1 MLIRRIRQTNLLSF
15 GPDSEEI
22 ELKRLNVLI
31 GPNGSGKS
39 NLLEGVDILRSAPR
53 DLVAP
58 IREGGGIHDWIWR
71 GKPEG
76 AARIEAIVEDPQ
88 GSQALRYRLGF
99 AERGQRFELIE
110 ERIENEQ
117 SDEGHEEPYI
127 YYNYNQKG
135 GQAFIS
141 YKDEFISDKDGTVL
155 DLATIKAKYPN
166 ARLSRLGRYD
176 FRPEEVKLEQSILAQ
191 RKDPDRYLEL
201 TYLGEALSRI
211 RIYREW
217 SLGRDSPLRLPQ
229 KADLPN
235 DFLLEDGKNLALVL
249 NSFQGKPAVKRRL
262 LDALSKFYEG
272 ITDFHVKIEGST
284 VQLFLEE
291 GDVVIPATRLSDG
304 TLRYLCLL
312 SILCHP
318 EPPPLIC
325 IEEPELGL
333 HPDILPTV
341 SKLLL
346 EASERSQLI
355 VTTHSDMLVDALT
368 NDWWS
373 VVVCEKHDGQ
383 TVMRRLDEEKMAAW
397 LEDYRLGELWSSG
410 EIGGNPW

>member
-1 MLIRRIRQTNLLSF
+1 MLIRRIKQTNLLSF
-15 GPDSEEI
+15 GPDSRGI

-39 NLLEGVDILRSAPR
+39 NLLEGIDILRSAPR
-53 DLVAP
+53 DLVSP

-76 AARIEAIVEDPQ
+76 TARIEAIVENPQ
-88 GSQALRYRLGF
+88 GSQALRYWLGF
-99 AERGQRFELIE
+99 AERGQRFELSE

-127 YYNYNQKG
+127 YYNQKG
-135 GQAFIS
+135 GQAFIT
-141 YKDEFISDKDGTVL
+141 YKDEAGVGPTV
-155 DLATIKAKYPN
+155 KAKYPHV
-166 ARLSRLGRYD
+166 RLRLGRYD
-176 FRPEEVKLEQSILAQ
+176 LRPEEIKPDQSILAQ
-191 RKDPDRYLEL
+191 RKDPDLPEL
-201 TYLGEALSRI
+201 MYLGEELSRI

-229 KADLPN
+229 KADLPD
-235 DFLLEDGKNLALVL
+235 DFLQEDGKNLALVL
-249 NSFQGKPAVKRRL
+249 YRFQSEPVKRRV
-262 LDALSKFYEG
+262 LDALHKFYEG
-272 ITDFHVKIEGST
+272 ITDFYVKIDDSSST
-284 VQLFLEE
+284 VQLFLQE

-312 SILCHP
+312 AVLCHP
-318 EPPPLIC
+318 QPPPLIC

-368 NDWWS
+368 NEWWS
-373 VVVCEKHDGQ
+373 IVVCEKRDGQ

>member
-1 MLIRRIRQTNLLSF
+1 MLIRRIKQTNLLSF

-39 NLLEGVDILRSAPR
+39 NLLEGIDILRSAPR

-76 AARIEAIVEDPQ
+76 AACIEAIVENPQ
-88 GSQALRYRLGF
+88 GSQALRYWLGF
-99 AERGQRFELIE
+99 AEHGQRFELIE

-127 YYNYNQKG
+127 YYNQKG
-135 GQAFIS
+135 GQAFIT
-141 YKDEFISDKDGTVL
+141 YKDETGVGPTV
-155 DLATIKAKYPN
+155 KEKYPHV
-166 ARLSRLGRYD
+166 RLRLGRYD
-176 FRPEEVKLEQSILAQ
+176 LRPEEVKLDQSILSQ
-191 RKDPDRYLEL
+191 RKDPDLPEL
-201 TYLGEALSRI
+201 MYLGEALSRI

-217 SLGRDSPLRLPQ
+217 SLGHDSPLRLPQ
-229 KADLPN
+229 KADLPD
-235 DFLLEDGKNLALVL
+235 DFLQEDGKNLALVL
-249 NSFQGKPAVKRRL
+249 NSFHGKLVVKRRL

-272 ITDFHVKIEGST
+272 ITDFHVKIAGGT
-284 VQLFLEE
+284 VQLSLVE

-312 SILCHP
+312 AVLCHP

-373 VVVCEKHDGQ
+373 IVVCEKHDGQ

-397 LEDYRLGELWSSG
+397 LENYRLGELWSSG

>member
-1 MLIRRIRQTNLLSF
+1 MLIRRIKQTNLLSF
-15 GPDSEEI
+15 GPDSEAI

-39 NLLEGVDILRSAPR
+39 NLLEGIDLLRSAPR
-53 DLVAP
+53 DLPAP
-58 IREGGGIHDWIWR
+58 IRAGGGIHDWIWR

-76 AARIEAIVEDPQ
+76 SVAHIEAIVENPQ
-88 GSQALRYRLGF
+88 GPQALRYRLGF
-99 AERGQRFELIE
+99 AERGQRFELTE

-117 SDEGHEEPYI
+117 SNEGHAEPYI
-127 YYNYNQKG
+127 YYNQKG
-135 GQAFIS
+135 GQAFIT
-141 YKDEFISDKDGTVL
+141 YRDETGLGPTV
-155 DLATIKAKYPN
+155 KAEYPHV
-166 ARLSRLGRYD
+166 RLRLGQYD
-176 FRPEEVKLEQSILAQ
+176 LRPEEVKLDQSILSQ
-191 RKDPDRYLEL
+191 RKDPDLPEL
-201 TYLGEALSRI
+201 TYLGETLSRI

-229 KADLPN
+229 KADLSN
-235 DFLLEDGKNLALVL
+235 DFLQEDGKNLALVL
-249 NSFQGKPAVKRRL
+249 NRFQGEPAVKRRL

-272 ITDFHVKIEGST
+272 ITDFYVNIEGST
-284 VQLFLEE
+284 VQLFLLE
-291 GDVVIPATRLSDG
+291 GDMVIPATRLSDG

-312 SILCHP
+312 AILCHP
-318 EPPPLIC
+318 QPPPLIC

-341 SKLLL
+341 SRLLL

-355 VTTHSDMLVDALT
+355 VTTHSDLLVDALT
-368 NDWWS
+368 NEWWS
-373 VVVCEKHDGQ
+373 IVVCEKRDGQ
-383 TVMRRLDEEKMAAW
+383 TVMRRLDEEKMVAW

>member
-1 MLIRRIRQTNLLSF
+1 MLIRRIKQTNLLSF
-15 GPDSEEI
+15 GPDSRGL

-39 NLLEGVDILRSAPR
+39 NLLESIDILRSAPR
-53 DLVAP
+53 DLAAP

-76 AARIEAIVEDPQ
+76 TAHIEAIVENPQ
-88 GSQALRYRLGF
+88 GPQALRYRLGF

-127 YYNYNQKG
+127 YYNQKG
-135 GQAFIS
+135 GRAFLTF
-141 YKDEFISDKDGTVL
+141 KDEDDLSPEI
-155 DLATIKAKYPN
+155 LATVKAKFPHV
-166 ARLSRLGRYD
+166 RPRLGYD
-176 FRPEEVKLEQSILAQ
+176 FRPEEIKPDQSILSQ
-191 RKDPDRYLEL
+191 RKDPDQYPEL
-201 TYLGEALSRI
+201 TYLGEVLSRI

-235 DFLLEDGKNLALVL
+235 DFLQEDGKNLALVL
-249 NSFQGKPAVKRRL
+249 NRFQGEPAVKRRL

-312 SILCHP
+312 AVLCHP
-318 EPPPLIC
+318 QPPPLIC

-368 NDWWS
+368 NEWWS
-373 VVVCEKHDGQ
+373 IVVCEKRDGQ
-383 TVMRRLDEEKMAAW
+383 TVMRRLDEKKMAAW
-397 LEDYRLGELWSSG
+397 LENYRLGELWSSG

>member
-1 MLIRRIRQTNLLSF
+1 MLIRRIRQNNLLSF
-15 GPDSEEI
+15 GPDSGGL

-39 NLLEGVDILRSAPR
+39 NLLEGIDILRSAPR

-76 AARIEAIVEDPQ
+76 AARIEAIVENPQ
-88 GSQALRYRLGF
+88 GAQALRYWLGF

-127 YYNYNQKG
+127 YYNQKG
-135 GQAFIS
+135 GRAFLT
-141 YKDEFISDKDGTVL
+141 YKDETGLDPAVEATV
-155 DLATIKAKYPN
+155 KVQFPHV
-166 ARLSRLGRYD
+166 RFRLGRYD
-176 FRPEEVKLEQSILAQ
+176 LRPEEVKLDQSILSQ
-191 RKDPDRYLEL
+191 RKDPDLPEL
-201 TYLGEALSRI
+201 MYLGEALSRI

-235 DFLLEDGKNLALVL
+235 DFLQEDGKNLALVL

-318 EPPPLIC
+318 QPPPLIC

-368 NDWWS
+368 NEWWS
-373 VVVCEKHDGQ
+373 IVVCEKHNGQ

-397 LEDYRLGELWSSG
+397 LENYRLGELWSSD

>member
-1 MLIRRIRQTNLLSF
+1 MLIRRIKQTNLLSF
-15 GPDSEEI
+15 GPDSGEL

-39 NLLEGVDILRSAPR
+39 NFLEGIDILRSAPR
-53 DLVAP
+53 DLVSP
-58 IREGGGIHDWIWR
+58 IRKGGGIHDWIWR

-76 AARIEAIVEDPQ
+76 AARIEAIVENPQ

-117 SDEGHEEPYI
+117 SDEGHVEPYI
-127 YYNYNQKG
+127 YYNQKG
-135 GQAFIS
+135 GQAFIT
-141 YKDEFISDKDGTVL
+141 YKDEAGVGPTV
-155 DLATIKAKYPN
+155 KEKYPHV
-166 ARLSRLGRYD
+166 RLRLGRYD
-176 FRPEEVKLEQSILAQ
+176 LRPEEVKLDQSILSQ
-191 RKDPDRYLEL
+191 RKDPDLPEM
-201 TYLGEALSRI
+201 TYLGEELSRI

-235 DFLLEDGKNLALVL
+235 DFLQEDGKNLALVL
-249 NSFQGKPAVKRRL
+249 NSFQGKPTVKRRV
-262 LDALSKFYEG
+262 LDALCKLYEG
-272 ITDFHVKIEGST
+272 ITDFYVNIEGST
-284 VQLFLEE
+284 VQLFLQE

-312 SILCHP
+312 AVLCHP
-318 EPPPLIC
+318 QPPPLIC

-368 NDWWS
+368 NEWWS
-373 VVVCEKHDGQ
+373 IVVCEKRDGQ

-397 LEDYRLGELWSSG
+397 LENYRLGELWSSG

>member
-1 MLIRRIRQTNLLSF
+1 MLIRRIEQTNLLSF
-15 GPDSEEI
+15 GPDSGGL

-39 NLLEGVDILRSAPR
+39 NLLEGIDILRSAPR

-58 IREGGGIHDWIWR
+58 IREGGGIRDWIWR
-71 GKPEG
+71 GKSEG
-76 AARIEAIVEDPQ
+76 AARIEAIVENPQ
-88 GSQALRYRLGF
+88 GSQALRYWLGF

-127 YYNYNQKG
+127 YDQTDGRAFLTFKGEADLSQK
-135 GQAFIS
+135 
-141 YKDEFISDKDGTVL
+141 V
-155 DLATIKAKYPN
+155 LATVKAKYPHV
-166 ARLSRLGRYD
+166 RLRLGRYD
-176 FRPEEVKLEQSILAQ
+176 LRPEEVKPEQSILAQ
-191 RKDPDRYLEL
+191 RKDPDHYPEL
-201 TYLGEALSRI
+201 TYLGEALSII

-235 DFLLEDGKNLALVL
+235 DFLQEDGKNLALVL
-249 NSFQGKPAVKRRL
+249 NSFQGKPAVKRRV

-272 ITDFHVKIEGST
+272 ITDFHVKIEGGT
-284 VQLFLEE
+284 VQLFLQE

-312 SILCHP
+312 AVLCHP
-318 EPPPLIC
+318 HPPPLIC

-355 VTTHSDMLVDALT
+355 VTTPSDMLVDALT
-368 NDWWS
+368 NEWWS
-373 VVVCEKHDGQ
+373 IVVCEKRDGQ

-397 LEDYRLGELWSSG
+397 LEKYRLGELWSSG

>member
-1 MLIRRIRQTNLLSF
+1 MLIRRIKQTNLLSF
-15 GPDSEEI
+15 GPDSRGL

-39 NLLEGVDILRSAPR
+39 NLLESIDILRSAPR
-53 DLVAP
+53 DLVSP
-58 IREGGGIHDWIWR
+58 IRKGGGIHDWIWR
-71 GKPEG
+71 SKPG
-76 AARIEAIVEDPQ
+76 SIAVIGAIVENPQ
-88 GSQALRYRLGF
+88 GSQPLRYQLTF
-99 AERGQRFELIE
+99 AERGQRFELGSEAIE
-110 ERIENEQ
+110 DERIADGQ
-117 SDEGHEEPYI
+117 V
-127 YYNYNQKG
+127 YY
-135 GQAFIS
+135 GQLGREVVI
-141 YKDEFISDKDGTVL
+141 YKDGIRRNL
-155 DLATIKAKYPN
+155 
-166 ARLSRLGRYD
+166 
-176 FRPEEVKLEQSILAQ
+176 RPEEVKPEQSILAQ
-191 RKDPDRYLEL
+191 RKDPDHYPEL
-201 TYLGEALSRI
+201 TYLGEVLSRI

-217 SLGRDSPLRLPQ
+217 PLGRDSPLRLPQ

-235 DFLLEDGKNLALVL
+235 DFLQEDGENLALVL
-249 NSFQGKPAVKRRL
+249 NSFQGKPAVKRRV
-262 LDALSKFYEG
+262 LDALCKLYEG
-272 ITDFHVKIEGST
+272 ITDFYFSIEGST
-284 VQLFLEE
+284 IQLFLQE

-312 SILCHP
+312 AILCHP
-318 EPPPLIC
+318 QPPPLIC

-368 NDWWS
+368 NEWWS
-373 VVVCEKHDGQ
+373 IVVCEKRDGQ
-383 TVMRRLDEEKMAAW
+383 TVMRRLDEKKMAVW

>member
-1 MLIRRIRQTNLLSF
+1 MLIRRIKQTNLLSF
-15 GPDSEEI
+15 GPDSRGL

-39 NLLEGVDILRSAPR
+39 NLLESIDILRSAPR
-53 DLVAP
+53 DLAAP

-76 AARIEAIVEDPQ
+76 TAHIEAIVENPQ
-88 GSQALRYRLGF
+88 GPQALRYRLGF

-127 YYNYNQKG
+127 YYNQKG
-135 GQAFIS
+135 GRAFLTF
-141 YKDEFISDKDGTVL
+141 KDEDDLSPEI
-155 DLATIKAKYPN
+155 LATVKAKFPHV
-166 ARLSRLGRYD
+166 RPRLGYD
-176 FRPEEVKLEQSILAQ
+176 FRPEEIKPDQSILSQ
-191 RKDPDRYLEL
+191 RKDPDQYPEL
-201 TYLGEALSRI
+201 TYLGEVLSRI

-235 DFLLEDGKNLALVL
+235 DFLQEDGKNLALVL
-249 NSFQGKPAVKRRL
+249 NRFQGEPAVKRRL

-312 SILCHP
+312 AVLCHP
-318 EPPPLIC
+318 QPPPLIC

-368 NDWWS
+368 NEWWS
-373 VVVCEKHDGQ
+373 IVVCEKRDGQ

-397 LEDYRLGELWSSG
+397 LENYRLGELWSSG

>member
-1 MLIRRIRQTNLLSF
+1 MLIRRIKQTNLLSF
-15 GPDSEEI
+15 GPDSKGL

-39 NLLEGVDILRSAPR
+39 NLLESIDILRSAPR
-53 DLVAP
+53 DLAAP

-76 AARIEAIVEDPQ
+76 TARIEAIVENPQ
-88 GSQALRYRLGF
+88 GSQALRYRLDF
-99 AERGQRFELIE
+99 AARGQRFELTE
-110 ERIENEQ
+110 EWIQNEQ
-117 SDEGHEEPYI
+117 SYRDREDVDQHI
-127 YYNYNQKG
+127 YYARWDGKAYLN
-135 GQAFIS
+135 
-141 YKDEFISDKDGTVL
+141 YKDEDQR
-155 DLATIKAKYPN
+155 A
-166 ARLSRLGRYD
+166 
-176 FRPEEVKLEQSILAQ
+176 FRPEEVELEQSILAL
-191 RKDPDRYLEL
+191 RKDPDHHPEL
-201 TYLGEALSRI
+201 TSLGEVLSRI

-235 DFLLEDGKNLALVL
+235 DFLQEDGKNLALVL
-249 NSFQGKPAVKRRL
+249 NRFQGKPAVKRRL

-312 SILCHP
+312 AVLCHP
-318 EPPPLIC
+318 QPPPLIC

-368 NDWWS
+368 NEWWS
-373 VVVCEKHDGQ
+373 IVVCEKRDGQ

-397 LEDYRLGELWSSG
+397 LKKYRLGELWSSG

>member
-1 MLIRRIRQTNLLSF
+1 MLIRRIEQTNLLSF
-15 GPDSEEI
+15 GPDSGGL

-39 NLLEGVDILRSAPR
+39 NLLEGIDILRSAPR

-71 GKPEG
+71 GKSEG
-76 AARIEAIVEDPQ
+76 TAHIEAIVENPQ
-88 GSQALRYRLGF
+88 GPQALRYRLGF
-99 AERGQRFELIE
+99 VERGQRFELIE
-110 ERIENEQ
+110 ERIENEH
-117 SDEGHEEPYI
+117 SDKGREKPYI
-127 YYNYNQKG
+127 YYERSDG
-135 GQAFIS
+135 HAFLIRTG
-141 YKDEFISDKDGTVL
+141 KIRL
-155 DLATIKAKYPN
+155 DLRAEGI
-166 ARLSRLGRYD
+166 
-176 FRPEEVKLEQSILAQ
+176 KLEQSILAQ
-191 RKDPDRYLEL
+191 RKDPDLYPEL
-201 TYLGEALSRI
+201 TYLGETLSRI
-211 RIYREW
+211 LIYREW

-235 DFLLEDGKNLALVL
+235 DFLQEDGKNLALVL

-272 ITDFHVKIEGST
+272 ITDFHVKIEGNT
-284 VQLFLEE
+284 VQLFLQE

-312 SILCHP
+312 AVLCHP
-318 EPPPLIC
+318 QPPPLIC

-368 NDWWS
+368 NEWWS
-373 VVVCEKHDGQ
+373 IVVCEKRDGQ
-383 TVMRRLDEEKMAAW
+383 TVMRRLDEKKMAAW

>member
-1 MLIRRIRQTNLLSF
+1 MLIRRIKQTNLLSF
-15 GPDSEEI
+15 GSDSEEI

-39 NLLEGVDILRSAPR
+39 NLLEGIDLLRSAPR
-53 DLVAP
+53 DLPAP

-76 AARIEAIVEDPQ
+76 SAAHIEAIVENPQ

-99 AERGQRFELIE
+99 AERGQRFELTE

-117 SDEGHEEPYI
+117 SHGSYGGHAKASELIEERVQNEQIYGEYPKPYI
-127 YYNYNQKG
+127 YYEQTNG
-135 GQAFIS
+135 RAFLN
-141 YKDEFISDKDGTVL
+141 YKDASQRNL
-155 DLATIKAKYPN
+155 
-166 ARLSRLGRYD
+166 
-176 FRPEEVKLEQSILAQ
+176 RPEEVKLDQSILSQ
-191 RKDPDRYLEL
+191 RKDPDHYPEL
-201 TYLGEALSRI
+201 TYLGETLSRI

-235 DFLLEDGKNLALVL
+235 DFLQEDGKNLALVL
-249 NSFQGKPAVKRRL
+249 NRFQGEPAVKRRV
-262 LDALSKFYEG
+262 LDALHKFYEG
-272 ITDFHVKIEGST
+272 ITDFHVSIEGST
-284 VQLFLEE
+284 VQLFLQE

-312 SILCHP
+312 AILCHP
-318 EPPPLIC
+318 QPPPLIC

-341 SKLLL
+341 SRLLL

-355 VTTHSDMLVDALT
+355 VTTHSDLLVDALT
-368 NDWWS
+368 NEWWS
-373 VVVCEKHDGQ
+373 IVVCEKRDGQ
-383 TVMRRLDEEKMAAW
+383 TVMRRLDEEKMVAW

-410 EIGGNPW
+410 EVGGNPW

>member
-39 NLLEGVDILRSAPR
+39 NLLESIDILRSAPR

-76 AARIEAIVEDPQ
+76 AARIEAIAENPQ

-127 YYNYNQKG
+127 YYNQKG
-135 GQAFIS
+135 GQAFIT
-141 YKDEFISDKDGTVL
+141 YKDETGVGPTV
-155 DLATIKAKYPN
+155 KEKYPHV
-166 ARLSRLGRYD
+166 RLRLGQYD
-176 FRPEEVKLEQSILAQ
+176 LRPEEVKLDQSILSQ
-191 RKDPDRYLEL
+191 RKDPDLPEL
-201 TYLGEALSRI
+201 TYLGEVLSRI

-235 DFLLEDGKNLALVL
+235 EFLQEDGKNLALVL
-249 NSFQGKPAVKRRL
+249 NKFQDKPAVERRL
-262 LDALSKFYEG
+262 MDALRKLYEG
-272 ITDFHVKIEGST
+272 ITGFYFGIEGST
-284 VQLFLEE
+284 VQLFLRE

-312 SILCHP
+312 AVLCHP

-373 VVVCEKHDGQ
+373 IVVCEKHDGQ

-397 LEDYRLGELWSSG
+397 LENYRLGELWSSG

>member
-1 MLIRRIRQTNLLSF
+1 MLIRRIEQTNLLSF
-15 GPDSEEI
+15 GPDSGGL

-39 NLLEGVDILRSAPR
+39 NLLEGIDILRSAPR

-71 GKPEG
+71 GKSEG
-76 AARIEAIVEDPQ
+76 TAHIEAIVENPQ
-88 GSQALRYRLGF
+88 GPQALRYRLGF
-99 AERGQRFELIE
+99 VERGQRFELIE
-110 ERIENEQ
+110 ERIENEH
-117 SDEGHEEPYI
+117 SDKGREKPYI
-127 YYNYNQKG
+127 YYERSDG
-135 GQAFIS
+135 HAFLIRTG
-141 YKDEFISDKDGTVL
+141 KIRL
-155 DLATIKAKYPN
+155 DLRAEGI
-166 ARLSRLGRYD
+166 
-176 FRPEEVKLEQSILAQ
+176 KLEQSILAQ
-191 RKDPDRYLEL
+191 RKDPDLYPEL
-201 TYLGEALSRI
+201 TYLGESLSRI

-235 DFLLEDGKNLALVL
+235 DFLQEDGKNLALVL
-249 NSFQGKPAVKRRL
+249 NSFQGKPAVKRRV
-262 LDALSKFYEG
+262 LDALHKFYEG

-318 EPPPLIC
+318 QPPPLIC

-346 EASERSQLI
+346 KASERSQLI

-368 NDWWS
+368 NEWWS
-373 VVVCEKHDGQ
+373 IVVCEKRDGQ
-383 TVMRRLDEEKMAAW
+383 TVMRRLDEKKMAAW
-397 LEDYRLGELWSSG
+397 LENYRLGELWSSG

>member
-1 MLIRRIRQTNLLSF
+1 MFIRRIKQTNLLSF

-39 NLLEGVDILRSAPR
+39 NLLEGIDLLRSAPR
-53 DLVAP
+53 DLPAP

-76 AARIEAIVEDPQ
+76 SAAHIEAILENPQ

-117 SDEGHEEPYI
+117 SYGGHARPYI
-127 YYNYNQKG
+127 YYEQTNG
-135 GQAFIS
+135 RAFLN
-141 YKDEFISDKDGTVL
+141 YKDASRR
-155 DLATIKAKYPN
+155 DL
-166 ARLSRLGRYD
+166 
-176 FRPEEVKLEQSILAQ
+176 RPEEVKLDQSILAQ
-191 RKDPDRYLEL
+191 RKDPDHYPEL
-201 TYLGEALSRI
+201 TYLGETLSRI

-235 DFLLEDGKNLALVL
+235 DFLQEDGKNLALVL
-249 NSFQGKPAVKRRL
+249 NRFQGEPAVKRRL

-272 ITDFHVKIEGST
+272 ITDFYVNIEGST
-284 VQLFLEE
+284 VQLFLQE
-291 GDVVIPATRLSDG
+291 GDMVIPATRLSDG

-312 SILCHP
+312 AILCHP
-318 EPPPLIC
+318 QPLPLIC

-341 SKLLL
+341 SRLLL
-346 EASERSQLI
+346 EASERSQLL
-355 VTTHSDMLVDALT
+355 VTTHSDLLVDSLT
-368 NDWWS
+368 NEWQS
-373 VVVCEKHDGQ
+373 IVVCEKRDGQ
-383 TVMRRLDEEKMAAW
+383 TVMRRLDKEKMAAW
-397 LEDYRLGELWSSG
+397 LEAYRLGELWSSG

>member
-1 MLIRRIRQTNLLSF
+1 MLIRRIKQTNLLSF
-15 GPDSEEI
+15 GPNSEEI

-39 NLLEGVDILRSAPR
+39 NLLEGIDILRSAPR
-53 DLVAP
+53 DLAAP

-71 GKPEG
+71 GKPHG
-76 AARIEAIVEDPQ
+76 TACIEAIVENPQ
-88 GSQALRYRLGF
+88 GSQALRYWLGF

-127 YYNYNQKG
+127 YYDQTDG
-135 GQAFIS
+135 RAFLS
-141 YKDEFISDKDGTVL
+141 YKDEARR
-155 DLATIKAKYPN
+155 DLRPEEIQADMEAMFPWL
-166 ARLSRLGRYD
+166 RQLWLGRRD
-176 FRPEEVKLEQSILAQ
+176 LRPEEVKLDQSILTQ
-191 RKDPDRYLEL
+191 RKEHDLYPEL

-235 DFLLEDGKNLALVL
+235 DFLQEDGKNLALVL
-249 NSFQGKPAVKRRL
+249 NSFQGKLAVKRRL
-262 LDALSKFYEG
+262 LDVLSKFYEG

-312 SILCHP
+312 AVLCHP

-368 NDWWS
+368 NEWWS
-373 VVVCEKHDGQ
+373 IVVCEKHDGQ

-397 LEDYRLGELWSSG
+397 LEEYRLGELWSSG
-410 EIGGNPW
+410 ELGGNPW

>member
-15 GPDSEEI
+15 GPDSGGL

-39 NLLEGVDILRSAPR
+39 NLLEGIDILRSAPR
-53 DLVAP
+53 DLAAP

-71 GKPEG
+71 GKSEST
-76 AARIEAIVEDPQ
+76 AYIEAIVENPQ
-88 GSQALRYRLGF
+88 GPQALRYRLGL

-127 YYNYNQKG
+127 YYNQKG
-135 GQAFIS
+135 GQAFIT
-141 YKDEFISDKDGTVL
+141 YKDETGLGPTVE
-155 DLATIKAKYPN
+155 ASVKTKYPN
-166 ARLSRLGRYD
+166 VRLRLGRYD
-176 FRPEEVKLEQSILAQ
+176 LRPEEVKLDQSILSQ
-191 RKDPDRYLEL
+191 RKDPDLPEL
-201 TYLGEALSRI
+201 MYLGEELSRI

-217 SLGRDSPLRLPQ
+217 SLGRESPLRLPQ
-229 KADLPN
+229 KADLPD
-235 DFLLEDGKNLALVL
+235 DFLQEDGKNLALVL
-249 NSFQGKPAVKRRL
+249 NSFHGKPVVKRRL

-272 ITDFHVKIEGST
+272 ITDFHVKIQGGT
-284 VQLFLEE
+284 VQLFLQE

-312 SILCHP
+312 AVLCHP

-325 IEEPELGL
+325 IEESELGL

-368 NDWWS
+368 NEWWS
-373 VVVCEKHDGQ
+373 IVVCEKHDGQ

-410 EIGGNPW
+410 EVGGNPW

>member
-1 MLIRRIRQTNLLSF
+1 MLIRRIKQTNLLSF
-15 GPDSEEI
+15 GPDFGEL
-22 ELKRLNVLI
+22 ELKQLNVVI

-39 NLLEGVDILRSAPR
+39 NLLEGIDILRSAPR

-76 AARIEAIVEDPQ
+76 TAVIEAILENPQ
-88 GSQALRYRLGF
+88 RSQPLRYRLGF

-110 ERIENEQ
+110 ERIENER
-117 SDEGHEEPYI
+117 SDKGHAKPYI
-127 YYNYNQKG
+127 YYEQTNGRAVLN
-135 GQAFIS
+135 
-141 YKDEFISDKDGTVL
+141 YKDETRR
-155 DLATIKAKYPN
+155 DL
-166 ARLSRLGRYD
+166 
-176 FRPEEVKLEQSILAQ
+176 RPEEVKPDQSILAQ
-191 RKDPDRYLEL
+191 RKDPDHYPEL

-217 SLGRDSPLRLPQ
+217 SLGRDTPPRLPQ

-235 DFLLEDGKNLALVL
+235 DSLQEDGKNLALVL
-249 NSFQGKPAVKRRL
+249 NSFQGKPAVKRHL
-262 LDALSKFYEG
+262 LDALHKLYEG
-272 ITDFHVKIEGST
+272 ITDFYVNIEGST
-284 VQLFLEE
+284 VQLFLQE
-291 GDVVIPATRLSDG
+291 GDMVIPATRLSDG

-318 EPPPLIC
+318 QPPPLIC

-368 NDWWS
+368 NEWWS
-373 VVVCEKHDGQ
+373 IVVCEKRDGQ

-397 LEDYRLGELWSSG
+397 LENYRLGELWSSG

>member
-1 MLIRRIRQTNLLSF
+1 MLIRRIKQTNLLSF
-15 GPDSEEI
+15 GPNSEEI

-39 NLLEGVDILRSAPR
+39 NLLEGIDILRSAPR

-76 AARIEAIVEDPQ
+76 AARIEAIVENPQ
-88 GSQALRYRLGF
+88 GAQALRYWLGF

-127 YYNYNQKG
+127 YYNQKDG
-135 GQAFIS
+135 RAFLT
-141 YKDEFISDKDGTVL
+141 YKDETGLDPAVEATV
-155 DLATIKAKYPN
+155 KVQFPHV
-166 ARLSRLGRYD
+166 RFRLGRYD
-176 FRPEEVKLEQSILAQ
+176 LRPEEVKLDQSILSQ
-191 RKDPDRYLEL
+191 RKDPDLPEL
-201 TYLGEALSRI
+201 MYLGEELSRI

-235 DFLLEDGKNLALVL
+235 DFLQEDGKNLALVL
-249 NSFQGKPAVKRRL
+249 NSFQGKPAVKRRV

-272 ITDFHVKIEGST
+272 ITDFYFSIEGST
-284 VQLFLEE
+284 IQLFLQE

-312 SILCHP
+312 AILCHP
-318 EPPPLIC
+318 QPPPLIC

-368 NDWWS
+368 NEWWS
-373 VVVCEKHDGQ
+373 IVVCEKHDGQ

-397 LEDYRLGELWSSG
+397 LEDYRLGGLWSSG

>member
-1 MLIRRIRQTNLLSF
+1 MLIRRIEQTNLLSF
-15 GPDSEEI
+15 GPDSGGL

-39 NLLEGVDILRSAPR
+39 NLLEGIDILRSAPR

-71 GKPEG
+71 GKSEG
-76 AARIEAIVEDPQ
+76 TAHIEAIVENPQ
-88 GSQALRYRLGF
+88 GSQALRYWLGF

-127 YYNYNQKG
+127 YYNQKG
-135 GQAFIS
+135 GRAFLT
-141 YKDEFISDKDGTVL
+141 YKDETQDEAERDYYEEIRTYIE
-155 DLATIKAKYPN
+155 ARYPN
-166 ARLSRLGRYD
+166 VRLRLGRRD
-176 FRPEEVKLEQSILAQ
+176 LRPEEIKPDQSILAQ
-191 RKDPDRYLEL
+191 RKDPDLPEL

-235 DFLLEDGKNLALVL
+235 DFLQEDGKNLALVL
-249 NSFQGKPAVKRRL
+249 NRFQGEPAVKRRL

-272 ITDFHVKIEGST
+272 ITDFHVKIEGGT
-284 VQLFLEE
+284 VQLFLQE

-312 SILCHP
+312 AILCHP
-318 EPPPLIC
+318 PPPPLIC

-368 NDWWS
+368 NEWWS
-373 VVVCEKHDGQ
+373 IVVCEKRDGQ
-383 TVMRRLDEEKMAAW
+383 TVMRRLDKEKMAAW

>member
-1 MLIRRIRQTNLLSF
+1 MLIRRIKQTNLLSF

-39 NLLEGVDILRSAPR
+39 NLLEGIDLLRSAPR
-53 DLVAP
+53 DLPAP

-76 AARIEAIVEDPQ
+76 SVAHIEAILENPQ
-88 GSQALRYRLGF
+88 GAQALRYRLGF
-99 AERGQRFELIE
+99 AERGQRFELTE

-117 SDEGHEEPYI
+117 SYGGRYVGHMKASELIEERLQNEQVYGQHPKPYI
-127 YYNYNQKG
+127 YYAQTNGRAYLN
-135 GQAFIS
+135 
-141 YKDEFISDKDGTVL
+141 YKDEARR
-155 DLATIKAKYPN
+155 DL
-166 ARLSRLGRYD
+166 
-176 FRPEEVKLEQSILAQ
+176 RPEEVKLDQSILAQ
-191 RKDPDRYLEL
+191 RKDPDHYPEL
-201 TYLGEALSRI
+201 TYLGETLSHI

-235 DFLLEDGKNLALVL
+235 DFLQEDGKNLALVL
-249 NSFQGKPAVKRRL
+249 NRFQGEPAVKRRL

-272 ITDFHVKIEGST
+272 ITDFYVNIEGST
-284 VQLFLEE
+284 VQLFLLE
-291 GDVVIPATRLSDG
+291 GDRVIPATRLSDG

-312 SILCHP
+312 AILCHP
-318 EPPPLIC
+318 QPLSLIC

-341 SKLLL
+341 SRLLL

-355 VTTHSDMLVDALT
+355 VTTHSDLLVDALT
-368 NDWWS
+368 NEWWS
-373 VVVCEKHDGQ
+373 IVVCEKRDGQ
-383 TVMRRLDEEKMAAW
+383 TVMRRLDKEKMAAW

>member
-1 MLIRRIRQTNLLSF
+1 MLIRHIRQTNLLSF
-15 GPDSEEI
+15 GPDSGGL

-39 NLLEGVDILRSAPR
+39 NLLEGLDVLRSAPR

-58 IREGGGIHDWIWR
+58 IREGGGIRDWIWR

-76 AARIEAIVEDPQ
+76 TAHIEAIVENPQ
-88 GSQALRYRLGF
+88 GPQALRYRLGF

-127 YYNYNQKG
+127 YYNQKG
-135 GQAFIS
+135 GRAFLTF
-141 YKDEFISDKDGTVL
+141 KDEDDLSPEI
-155 DLATIKAKYPN
+155 LATVKAKFPHV
-166 ARLSRLGRYD
+166 RPRLGYD
-176 FRPEEVKLEQSILAQ
+176 FRPEEIKPDQSILSQ
-191 RKDPDRYLEL
+191 RKDPDQYPEL
-201 TYLGEALSRI
+201 TYLGEVLSRI

-235 DFLLEDGKNLALVL
+235 DFLQEDGKNLALVL
-249 NSFQGKPAVKRRL
+249 NRFQGEPAVKRRL

-312 SILCHP
+312 AVLCHP
-318 EPPPLIC
+318 QPPPLIC

-346 EASERSQLI
+346 DASERSQLI

-368 NDWWS
+368 NEWWS
-373 VVVCEKHDGQ
+373 IVVCEKHEGQ
-383 TVMRRLDEEKMAAW
+383 TVMRRLDEEKMAVW
-397 LEDYRLGELWSSG
+397 LENYRLGELWSSG

>member
-1 MLIRRIRQTNLLSF
+1 MLIRRIKQTNLLSF

-39 NLLEGVDILRSAPR
+39 NLLEGIDILRSAPR

-58 IREGGGIHDWIWR
+58 IREGGGIRDWIWQ
-71 GKPEG
+71 GKPQG
-76 AARIEAIVEDPQ
+76 TAYIEAIVENPQ
-88 GSQALRYRLGF
+88 GRQALRYRLGF
-99 AERGQRFELIE
+99 AELGQRFELTE
-110 ERIENEQ
+110 ERIENGQ
-117 SDEGHEEPYI
+117 SGKGREKPYI
-127 YYNYNQKG
+127 YYEQTN
-135 GQAFIS
+135 GQAFLN
-141 YKDEFISDKDGTVL
+141 YKDEARR
-155 DLATIKAKYPN
+155 DL
-166 ARLSRLGRYD
+166 
-176 FRPEEVKLEQSILAQ
+176 RPEEVKPEQSILAQ
-191 RKDPDRYLEL
+191 RKDPAHYPEL

-217 SLGRDSPLRLPQ
+217 SLGRDTPPRLPQ

-235 DFLLEDGKNLALVL
+235 DFLQEDGRNLALVL
-249 NSFQGKPAVKRRL
+249 NRFQGQPAVKRRL
-262 LDALSKFYEG
+262 LDALRKLYEG
-272 ITDFHVKIEGST
+272 ITDFHVNIEGGT

-304 TLRYLCLL
+304 TLRYLYLL
-312 SILCHP
+312 VVLCHP
-318 EPPPLIC
+318 QPPPLIC

-368 NDWWS
+368 NEWWS
-373 VVVCEKHDGQ
+373 IVVCEKRDGQ

>member
-1 MLIRRIRQTNLLSF
+1 MFIRRIKQTNLLSF

-39 NLLEGVDILRSAPR
+39 NLLEGIDLLRSAPR
-53 DLVAP
+53 DLPAP

-76 AARIEAIVEDPQ
+76 LVTHIEAILENPQ
-88 GSQALRYRLGF
+88 GAQALRYRLGF
-99 AERGQRFELIE
+99 AERGQRFELTE
-110 ERIENEQ
+110 EQVQNEQ
-117 SDEGHEEPYI
+117 VYRGRDI
-127 YYNYNQKG
+127 YYAQTNG
-135 GQAFIS
+135 RAFLS
-141 YKDEFISDKDGTVL
+141 YKDEARR
-155 DLATIKAKYPN
+155 DL
-166 ARLSRLGRYD
+166 
-176 FRPEEVKLEQSILAQ
+176 RPEEVKLDQSILAQ
-191 RKDPDRYLEL
+191 RKDPDLYPEL

-235 DFLLEDGKNLALVL
+235 DFLQEDGKNLALVL
-249 NSFQGKPAVKRRL
+249 NRFQGEPAVKRRL

-272 ITDFHVKIEGST
+272 ITDFYVSIEGST
-284 VQLFLEE
+284 VQLFLQE
-291 GDVVIPATRLSDG
+291 GDRVIPATRLSDG

-312 SILCHP
+312 AILCHP
-318 EPPPLIC
+318 QPLPLIC

-341 SKLLL
+341 SRLLL

-355 VTTHSDMLVDALT
+355 VTTHSDLLVDALT
-368 NDWWS
+368 NEWWS
-373 VVVCEKHDGQ
+373 IVVCEKRDGQ

>member
-1 MLIRRIRQTNLLSF
+1 MLIRRIKQTNLLSF

-39 NLLEGVDILRSAPR
+39 NLLEGIDILRSAPR
-53 DLVAP
+53 DLAAP

-71 GKPEG
+71 GKPEST
-76 AARIEAIVEDPQ
+76 AYIEAIMENPQ
-88 GSQALRYRLGF
+88 GPQALRYRLGF
-99 AERGQRFELIE
+99 VERGQRFELIE
-110 ERIENEQ
+110 ERIENERN
-117 SDEGHEEPYI
+117 DEGHEEPYI
-127 YYNYNQKG
+127 YYDQTDG
-135 GQAFIS
+135 RAFLS
-141 YKDEFISDKDGTVL
+141 YKDEARR
-155 DLATIKAKYPN
+155 DLRPEEIQADMEAMFPWL
-166 ARLSRLGRYD
+166 RQLRLGRRD
-176 FRPEEVKLEQSILAQ
+176 LRPEEVKLDQSILTQ
-191 RKDPDRYLEL
+191 RKEHDLYPKL
-201 TYLGEALSRI
+201 TYLGEELSRI

-235 DFLLEDGKNLALVL
+235 DFLQEDGKNLALVL
-249 NSFQGKPAVKRRL
+249 NSFQGKPSVKRRL

-291 GDVVIPATRLSDG
+291 GDMVIPATRLSDG

-312 SILCHP
+312 AILCHP
-318 EPPPLIC
+318 QPPPLIC

-368 NDWWS
+368 NEWWS
-373 VVVCEKHDGQ
+373 IVVCEKHDGQ
-383 TVMRRLDEEKMAAW
+383 TVMRRLDEEKMAVW
-397 LEDYRLGELWSSG
+397 LEDYRLGELWSGG